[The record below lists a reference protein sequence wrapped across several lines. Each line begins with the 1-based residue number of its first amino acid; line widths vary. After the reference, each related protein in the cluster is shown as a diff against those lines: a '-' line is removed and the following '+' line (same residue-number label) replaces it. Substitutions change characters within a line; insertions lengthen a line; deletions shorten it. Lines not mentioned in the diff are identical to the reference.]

1 MMAGIFSKKVRDK
14 FGSTRPGEVNRPLNL
29 SRKEVAHPRGGEA
42 KVAVIGQKVYI
53 KGELRGDEDVA
64 VEGRVEGKIKLNK
77 HLIIN
82 KRGVVRAEVSADWVT
97 VSGKL
102 IGNVN
107 ARKKVEILPTG
118 HLEGDIKTP
127 NIVISEGAH
136 FKGNIDMS
144 QTPEPSALA
153 EKKEKKLPENKKE
166 DVKEVA
172 PPRSEEPP
180 SPQLPKQ

>member
-1 MMAGIFSKKVRDK
+1 MMAGLFGKKGRDK
-14 FGSTRPGEVNRPLNL
+14 FGSHPAGEGNSSVNLPG
-29 SRKEVAHPRGGEA
+29 KGVAHPSKREPTIA
-42 KVAVIGQKVYI
+42 IIGQKVYI

-64 VEGRVEGKIKLNK
+64 VEGKVEGRIKLNK

-82 KRGVVRAEVSADWVT
+82 KRGVVRAEVSADWIT
-97 VSGKL
+97 VAGTL

-107 ARKKVEILPTG
+107 ARTKVEILPTG

-144 QTPEPSALA
+144 QTAEPPVRAG
-153 EKKEKKLPENKKE
+153 KKEKKPPEGKKE
-166 DVKEVA
+166 GVKEIIL
-172 PPRSEEPP
+172 PKSEEPP
-180 SPQLPKQ
+180 SPESPQQ

>member
-1 MMAGIFSKKVRDK
+1 MMAGLFTKKGKDK
-14 FGSTRPGEVNRPLNL
+14 FGSTRPGEVNHPLNL
-29 SRKEVAHPRGGEA
+29 SRKETAHHRGGEA

-64 VEGRVEGKIKLNK
+64 VDGKVEGRIKLNK

-82 KRGVVRAEVSADWVT
+82 KGGVVRAEVFADWVT
-97 VSGKL
+97 VSGTL

-107 ARKKVEILPTG
+107 ARKKVEILSTG

-127 NIVISEGAH
+127 NIIISEGAL

-144 QTPEPSALA
+144 QTPEPPAMTA
-153 EKKEKKLPENKKE
+153 KKEKKLPETKKE
-166 DVKEVA
+166 EVKEVV
-172 PPRSEEPP
+172 PPKSEEPP
-180 SPQLPKQ
+180 SPQPPKR